1 MEPDALKIAGFLF
14 EYIQPALQNF
24 MVDGSTNIVTIIAG
38 PAVACL
44 TIYVLFWGVAMASG
58 QISEPFTEGMKRII
72 RMCIIVGL
80 ALTAGIYQGTV
91 GEFFMQAPMEIAG
104 QIVLPGSNPIGDD
117 INSMSTMLD
126 EAAARGFDVAQRP
139 WQEGVVMNS
148 KSLTGI
154 SSEGLLYQG
163 IAILLATIVVITVGV
178 AAFLILVASLLLTVL
193 LAVGPLFI
201 LFALL
206 PATQRWFEAWLGQVV
221 NYAFKVILVVLS
233 AALMFKVLETFFEY
247 MTTMGTAELLM
258 ASIKA
263 IAMAA
268 VVLGVMF
275 SMSSVAAALGGGAA
289 ATASGAIGRLASMGA
304 GTGRMLA
311 TGHSKRALTANNN
324 AIGKAMGVTATGAS
338 RAANHIVKKGLEM
351 ARRKYGP
358 PNTVV
363 AG

>member
-1 MEPDALKIAGFLF
+1 MEPDALRIAGFLF

-24 MVDGSTNIVTIIAG
+24 MVDGSTSIVTIIAG

-58 QISEPFTEGMKRII
+58 QISEPFTDGMRRII

-91 GEFFMQAPMEIAG
+91 GEFFMQAPMEVAG

-117 INSMSTMLD
+117 VNSMSTMLD
-126 EAAARGFDVAQRP
+126 QAAASGFDVAQRP

-148 KSLTGI
+148 KSLMGV

-163 IAILLATIVVITVGV
+163 VAVLLATIVVLTVGV

-233 AALMFKVLETFFEY
+233 AALMFKILEKFFEY

-268 VVLGVMF
+268 VVIGVMCQ
-275 SMSSVAAALGGGAA
+275 MSSVAAALGGGAA
-289 ATASGAIGRLASMGA
+289 ASAGGAIGRLASIGTGA
-304 GTGRMLA
+304 GRMLA
-311 TGHSKRALTANNN
+311 TGHSKRALTSSNNV
-324 AIGKAMGVTATGAS
+324 IGKAMGATATGAS
-338 RAANHIVKKGLEM
+338 RATNYVVKKGLEM
-351 ARRKYGP
+351 ARRRAAP
-358 PNTVV
+358 RNTVM
-363 AG
+363 AD